1 MDFGLALPAAI
12 NGVRMIMEAYDG
24 YERGRFLDTD
34 RAVREEIRR
43 RVLMLQDHARRLE
56 QICHEAGDAAARRE
70 VQQMLTTLGSISDDA
85 AFGVGGDTSSRH
97 SAVPRLNK
105 KARNTLVGHDLATL
119 NHLVDCSR
127 MANDT
132 LQAIREDDLGS
143 GGMVGTVGQ
152 LHDKVG
158 RARNHFRERA
168 MCIDGLRRD

>member
-1 MDFGLALPAAI
+1 MDLGLALPAAI

-97 SAVPRLNK
+97 SALSLIHISEPTRPY
-105 KARNTLVGHDLATL
+105 
-119 NHLVDCSR
+119 
-127 MANDT
+127 
-132 LQAIREDDLGS
+132 
-143 GGMVGTVGQ
+143 
-152 LHDKVG
+152 
-158 RARNHFRERA
+158 
-168 MCIDGLRRD
+168 